1 MRKLYLLALL
11 ALVLSVGVVALI
23 EREPGYVLVSYGHYT
38 IESSLWVALA
48 LAVVALLLAYALL
61 RLIHALLL
69 SPFTLSQWFSGRR
82 EGRSAETTQRGV
94 VKFVEGHYGKARSLL
109 LKGAENTDASL
120 FNYLG
125 AAGASARLGE
135 PEEAA
140 RYLAAAEDSEQE
152 VGDAVLLARARLA
165 VEAGE
170 YTAALAILDGGSRQ
184 PTPAALELQRQ
195 ALSGVGD
202 WQGLA
207 QLLPELKKH
216 SSLSGES
223 LLRMEREVYT
233 ELLEACVE
241 RGPTAS
247 ENTLQQQWQR
257 VPTELKRDPELVQVY
272 CRSLLAMQ
280 DHQTAE
286 AVILKSQRQ
295 RWDPQLA
302 RLYASV
308 ESDDPARQLA
318 TAEDWRD
325 KHGDEPE
332 LYLCLGRL
340 AARNEL
346 WGKAREYFEQSLKLG
361 PSAEVCA
368 ELARLLAAQGE
379 HEAAGVYFRDAL
391 ALASLTLPELP
402 LPAGPV

>member
-1 MRKLYLLALL
+1 MRKIYLLALL
-11 ALVLSVGVVALI
+11 ALVFSVGVVALI

-38 IESSLWVALA
+38 IESSLWVAL
-48 LAVVALLLAYALL
+48 VVVFLALLLAYALL

-69 SPFTLSQWFSGRR
+69 SPFTLSNWFSGRR
-82 EGRSAETTQRGV
+82 EGRSAEITQRGV

-109 LKGAENTDASL
+109 LRGAENSDASL
-120 FNYLG
+120 FNYLA

-135 PEEAA
+135 REDAA
-140 RYLAAAEDSEQE
+140 QYLAAAEDSDQE
-152 VGDAVLLARARLA
+152 VGDAVMLARARLA

-170 YTAALAILDGGSRQ
+170 YAAALAILDQGSRQ
-184 PTPAALELQRQ
+184 RTPAALELQRQ
-195 ALSGVGD
+195 ALTGVED

-207 QLLPELKKH
+207 QLLPDLKKH
-216 SSLSGES
+216 SSLSGDE
-223 LLRMEREVYT
+223 LLRLQREVYT
-233 ELLEACVE
+233 ALLDACVE
-241 RGPTAS
+241 RGPTAA

-257 VPTELKRDPELVQVY
+257 VPAELKRDPELLKVY
-272 CRSLLAMQ
+272 CRALITMRDHRTADSVIVRSL
-280 DHQTAE
+280 
-286 AVILKSQRQ
+286 RQ
-295 RWDPQLA
+295 HWDPQLV
-302 RLYASV
+302 RLFAFV
-308 ESDDPARQLA
+308 ETDDAARQLA

-325 KHGDEPE
+325 DHGDEPE

-361 PSAEVCA
+361 PGAEVCG

-391 ALASLTLPELP
+391 ALSSFTLPDLP
-402 LPAGPV
+402 LPSGPA